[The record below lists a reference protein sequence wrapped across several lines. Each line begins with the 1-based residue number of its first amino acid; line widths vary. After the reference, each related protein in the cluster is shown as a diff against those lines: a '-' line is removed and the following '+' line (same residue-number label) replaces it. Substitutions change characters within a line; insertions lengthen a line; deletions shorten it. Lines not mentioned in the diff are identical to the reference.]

1 MSEMTREHD
10 DLTTQPSPYSG
21 DVRALAG
28 RGNVLREPN
37 FGEGAAALAQTFAC
51 NFILK
56 PEDVTAT
63 VLERNALRANL
74 TAVQTRCTEQQEEI
88 RVLRAKLVAAH
99 EKATGLKSMAA
110 AGGSVARSAKAFAR
124 LAGQPIP
131 THPVVPDEARV
142 RLRLRLL
149 DEALEVLEACLD
161 DDGMTQSLADLRTRF
176 YHLVDN
182 AKVKVDLVA
191 LADGL
196 ADTVMVCEGFFAEC
210 GIESA
215 PVHAEVWRSNASKFP
230 TVLDEHGKVTK
241 PAHFSPPLLGDVL
254 RAQGWTGG

>member
-37 FGEGAAALAQTFAC
+37 FGEGGAALAQTFAC
-51 NFILK
+51 NFVLK
-56 PEDVTAT
+56 PEDVAAI
-63 VLERNALRANL
+63 VLERNALRTNL
-74 TAVQTRCTEQQEEI
+74 TAVQARCTEQQEEI

-99 EKATGLKSMAA
+99 EKATGLKSMVA

-131 THPVVPDEARV
+131 THPVVPDEARI

-161 DDGMTQSLADLRTRF
+161 DGGMTQSLADLRARF

-182 AKVKVDLVA
+182 ARVKVDLVA

-210 GIESA
+210 GINSA
-215 PVHAEVWRSNASKFP
+215 PVHDEVWRSNASKFP
-230 TVLDEHGKVTK
+230 AVLDATGKVTK
-241 PAHFSPPLLGDVL
+241 PPHYSPPDLAGVL
-254 RAQGWTGG
+254 ERQGWDRG